1 MSVRFTTWPIILATL
16 MFFSSPGWAGS
27 WQQSAAA
34 RVSTEYDT
42 NPAMDPA
49 YRGGIWRS
57 IVEPSYTL
65 KRTGDANEL
74 NAGLAAQ
81 IARSSNK
88 MLSQDHDNPSVFLGW
103 RRQKERGEFGLS
115 ARYDEVQTRISEI
128 DNTGPNSADN
138 TRATRA
144 MSGNWSEALSE
155 RSTFA
160 LNGAYNAVSYKG
172 GPLVDYVTRS
182 GGLMFSYAWSE
193 RSRPFLKMSYAD
205 TEPAGSNTLS
215 RFANAL
221 LGWGWEVEDY
231 LEGSLQAGKSKTSG
245 TGMAKQAA
253 AEVKYKGQR
262 AGLALNADRQVS
274 PSGVGGFITVDQVKG
289 SWSYAL
295 SERSNTGIDLEW
307 RKNYFL
313 TNIINRTSGAW
324 LQHELNSRWGMR
336 TYYLHKISERVG
348 LGTATSD
355 ILGIALVY
363 THADF

>member
-1 MSVRFTTWPIILATL
+1 
-16 MFFSSPGWAGS
+16 
-27 WQQSAAA
+27 
-34 RVSTEYDT
+34 
-42 NPAMDPA
+42 MDPA

-57 IVEPSYTL
+57 IVEPSYQL

-74 NAGLAAQ
+74 NAGLALQ
-81 IARSSNK
+81 MARSSNK
-88 MLSQDHDNPSVFLGW
+88 TLSQDRDNPSVFVGW

-128 DNTGPNSADN
+128 DNTGPNSVDN

-144 MSGNWSEALSE
+144 ISGNWSEALSE
-155 RSTFA
+155 RSTLA
-160 LNGAYNAVSYKG
+160 LNGAYNDVSYKG
-172 GPLVDYVTRS
+172 GPLVDYVTRF

-193 RSRPFLKMSYAD
+193 RSAPFLRMSYSD
-205 TEPAGSNTLS
+205 TEPAGSNTRS

-221 LGWGWEVEDY
+221 LGWSWKVEDY

-262 AGLALNADRQVS
+262 AGLALNADRHVS
-274 PSGVGGFITVDQVKG
+274 PSGAGGFVTVDQVKG

-307 RKNYFL
+307 RKNHFL
-313 TNIINRTSGAW
+313 TNFINRTSGAW

-363 THADF
+363 TYADF

>member
-1 MSVRFTTWPIILATL
+1 MLAAQML
-16 MFFSSPGWAGS
+16 LSGQVWAGS
-27 WQQSAAA
+27 WQQGGAV
-34 RVSTEYDT
+34 RVATEYDT

-57 IVEPSYTL
+57 TVEPSYQL

-74 NAGLAAQ
+74 HAGLALQ
-81 IARSSNK
+81 VARSSNK
-88 MLSQDHDNPSVFLGW
+88 ILSQDRDNPSVFMDW

-115 ARYDEVQTRISEI
+115 ARYDEVQTRISEV

-138 TRATRA
+138 TRATRTI
-144 MSGNWSEALSE
+144 SGNWSESLSA

-160 LNGAYNAVSYKG
+160 LNGAYNKVSYKG
-172 GPLVDYVTRS
+172 GSLVDYVTRS
-182 GGLMFSYAWSE
+182 GSMIFNYAWSE

-205 TEPAGSNTLS
+205 TESAGNNTLS
-215 RFANAL
+215 RFTNAL
-221 LGWGWEVEDY
+221 LGWGWKVEDY

-245 TGMAKQAA
+245 AGMSKQAA
-253 AEVKYKGQR
+253 AEVRYKGQR

-274 PSGVGGFITVDQVKG
+274 PSGVGGFVTVDQVKG

-307 RKNYFL
+307 RKNHFL
-313 TNIINRTSGAW
+313 TNIVNRTAGAW

-348 LGTATSD
+348 FGTATSD

-363 THADF
+363 THTDF

>member
-1 MSVRFTTWPIILATL
+1 MVLSGQI
-16 MFFSSPGWAGS
+16 WAS
-27 WQQSAAA
+27 AWQQGGSV

-57 IVEPSYTL
+57 IVEPSYQL

-74 NAGLAAQ
+74 NAGLALQ
-81 IARSSNK
+81 MARSSNK
-88 MLSQDHDNPSVFLGW
+88 TLSQDRDNPSVFVGW

-128 DNTGPNSADN
+128 DNTGPNSVDN

-144 MSGNWSEALSE
+144 ISGNWSEALSE
-155 RSTFA
+155 RSTLA
-160 LNGAYNAVSYKG
+160 LNGAYNDVSYKG
-172 GPLVDYVTRS
+172 GPLVDYVTRF

-193 RSRPFLKMSYAD
+193 RSAPFLRMSYSD
-205 TEPAGSNTLS
+205 TEPAGSNTRS

-221 LGWGWEVEDY
+221 LGWSWKVEDY

-245 TGMAKQAA
+245 TGLAKQAA

-262 AGLALNADRQVS
+262 AGLALNADRHVS
-274 PSGVGGFITVDQVKG
+274 PSGAGGFVTVDQVKG

-307 RKNYFL
+307 RKNYYL
-313 TNIINRTSGAW
+313 TNIITRTASAW
-324 LQHELNSRWGMR
+324 LQQELNPRWGMR
-336 TYYLHKISERVG
+336 TYYQHKISERVE
-348 LGTATSD
+348 LGKATSD

-363 THADF
+363 TYADF